1 MSLNPAELRY
11 HLDILEEV
19 EKATI
24 RLVTRAIY
32 DFRNEASEIFLNES
46 DLPGDIGEDITREVM
61 DSIGVSKIPIRLFGE
76 IDYKR
81 ARYVFHPEYMI
92 KQALFVDSKAEKIE
106 GQRTATLQTSQI
118 SMRIRLVRRDNEIDI
133 PGKLPP
139 IIQKDD
145 ENFLTT
151 TIFVKYNYQVLQGR
165 ENQLMNIIIA
175 GLPNGMLQDR
185 YNPHPRDT
193 IWRVGRDA
201 PSLGEDFRVRLHFD
215 SLKEKTGWRVQRI
228 ELHPKFSYEWS
239 N

>member
-1 MSLNPAELRY
+1 MSLDPAELRY
-11 HLDILEEV
+11 HLETLEEI

-32 DFRNEASEIFLNES
+32 DFRNEANEIFLTES
-46 DLPGDIGEDITREVM
+46 DLPGDIGEDITREAM
-61 DSIGVSKIPIRLFGE
+61 DNIGVSKIPIRLFGK

-81 ARYVFHPEYMI
+81 ARYIFHPEYMI
-92 KQALFVDSKAEKIE
+92 KQALFIDSKAEKVE
-106 GQRTATLQTSQI
+106 GQQTATLQTSQI
-118 SMRIRLVRRDNEIDI
+118 SMRIRLVRRGNELDI
-133 PGKLPP
+133 PGKLHS

-151 TIFVKYNYQVLQGR
+151 TIFIKYNYQVLQSGK
-165 ENQLMNIIIA
+165 NQLVNIIIA

-185 YNPHPRDT
+185 YNPHPKDT

-228 ELHPKFSYEWS
+228 ELHPKLIYRWS